1 MQLAVPNQPSRN
13 LVARLD
19 AMSKKSLEDRDFAI
33 TGLADAPARPTW
45 VRYQVLAAACS
56 LAVITYIHRVG
67 FARASAQFKGTMGL
81 NDDQLGWIM
90 AAFMVGYGI
99 FEIPWG
105 HLGDR
110 LGARNVL
117 AVIILGGSALTA
129 SVALVAFLPPQMAV
143 IIVFLMVSRF
153 LFGAFQAG
161 TFPAISRMMA
171 DWMPAT
177 ERGKAQ
183 GAIWMSSRM
192 GGALAPLLLGW
203 LIVVMHDWQMPLL
216 IVSGLGLAWCAAFW
230 PWFRNRPEEMPQ
242 VNESERKIIE
252 AGQAGS
258 PAHAHGSVPW
268 AKMGRSSSV
277 WALCMM
283 YGFLGFSG
291 NFYITLLPSYLK
303 NHRHLNDVAI
313 NWLTSLPFAFGVVAC
328 LVGGSV
334 SDAIIRRWGTRWG
347 RRLVGVIGMAAAG
360 LCILAIP
367 WVEDTITLGVL
378 LAVTYFGNDL
388 AMAPAWAAAGDIGG
402 RYTGVLS
409 GAMNMVSSFMAALDA
424 IFLGRLLSADM
435 FVLPFVILACSYA
448 LGAFAWLGVDIR
460 KTLAET
466 P

>member
-1 MQLAVPNQPSRN
+1 
-13 LVARLD
+13 
-19 AMSKKSLEDRDFAI
+19 MSDKSLVDPELAT
-33 TGLADAPARPTW
+33 TGLADVAARPTW

-67 FARASAQFKGTMGL
+67 FARASAQFKESQGL
-81 NDDQLGWIM
+81 DDRQLGWIM
-90 AAFMVGYGI
+90 AAFMIGYGI

-117 AVIILGGSALTA
+117 AAIILGGSILTA
-129 SVALVAFLPPQMAV
+129 GTALVAVLPPQITV
-143 IIVFLMVSRF
+143 ILVVLMVLRF

-161 TFPAISRMMA
+161 TFPTISRMMA

-177 ERGKAQ
+177 ERGQAQ
-183 GAIWMSSRM
+183 GAIWMSARM
-192 GGALAPLLLGW
+192 GGALAPLLVGW
-203 LIVVMHDWQMPLL
+203 MIAKMRDWQQPLL

-242 VNESERKIIE
+242 VNESERKIIR
-252 AGQAGS
+252 AGRDGS
-258 PAHAHGSVPW
+258 MAHGHGSVPW
-268 AKMGRSSSV
+268 AKMGGSSSV

-303 NHRHLNDVAI
+303 NHRHLGDSAI
-313 NWLTSLPFAFGVVAC
+313 NWLTSLPFAFGVLGC
-328 LVGGSV
+328 LIGGWV

-347 RRLVGVIGMAAAG
+347 RRLVGAIGMVAAG

-367 WVEDTITLGVL
+367 WVEDTMTLGVL
-378 LAVTYFGNDL
+378 LTVTYFGNDL
-388 AMAPAWAAAGDIGG
+388 AMAPSWAAAGDIGG

-435 FVLPFVILACSYA
+435 FVLPFVILACSYG
-448 LGAFAWLGVDIR
+448 LGALAWFAVDVR
-460 KTLAET
+460 MTLAEGH
-466 P
+466 